1 MAINKNNEFCVY
13 CLNING
19 SLLQPDNNGKCPNCE
34 KDEILQITG
43 KKDGSWLILIKKYLK
58 LLFKV
63 PTEQCIK
70 CPKGTISDYNGEYCI
85 LCKNDFECFC
95 NNSGVRKLI

>member
-1 MAINKNNEFCVY
+1 LAINKNNEFCVY

-43 KKDGSWLILIKKYLK
+43 QKNGSWSFLIKN
-58 LLFKV
+58 
-63 PTEQCIK
+63 QI
-70 CPKGTISDYNGEYCI
+70 
-85 LCKNDFECFC
+85 
-95 NNSGVRKLI
+95 